1 MRSSSS
7 SEGYDKK
14 NIGRIERSKA
24 STNLTQMKEKKLFEN
39 ITISKVSLISP
50 QKSVRPRRQ
59 LQKQASQMSLNIMES
74 VTKLHKEKV
83 DEDEKHRKV
92 ILEKLAY
99 ALAGKP
105 L

>member
-50 QKSVRPRRQ
+50 
-59 LQKQASQMSLNIMES
+59 
-74 VTKLHKEKV
+74 
-83 DEDEKHRKV
+83 
-92 ILEKLAY
+92 
-99 ALAGKP
+99 
-105 L
+105 

>member
-1 MRSSSS
+1 
-7 SEGYDKK
+7 
-14 NIGRIERSKA
+14 
-24 STNLTQMKEKKLFEN
+24 
-39 ITISKVSLISP
+39 
-50 QKSVRPRRQ
+50 
-59 LQKQASQMSLNIMES
+59 MSLNIMES